1 MKFCIFENE
10 RKKNQ
15 IAKFIYETTYLLIL
29 HVNEGNEW
37 PGNPVFRP
45 SDLLPK
51 LLRIHRRPGVKP
63 VRVLQLER
71 PFDPSKTV
79 AK

>member
-15 IAKFIYETTYLLIL
+15 IAKFIYETTYLLIM

-37 PGNPVFRP
+37 PGNPVF
-45 SDLLPK
+45 
-51 LLRIHRRPGVKP
+51 G
-63 VRVLQLER
+63 
-71 PFDPSKTV
+71 PFDLSPAASTDLQKTSSETSESSQT
-79 AK
+79 

>member
-15 IAKFIYETTYLLIL
+15 IAKFIYKTTYLLIL

-45 SDLLPK
+45 SDPSPK
-51 LLRIHRRPGVKP
+51 ALT
-63 VRVLQLER
+63 
-71 PFDPSKTV
+71 DPQKTGSKTSKSAPTWEAIWPV
-79 AK
+79 

>member
-15 IAKFIYETTYLLIL
+15 IAKFIYKTTYLLIL

-45 SDLLPK
+45 SDPSAK
-51 LLRIHRRPGVKP
+51 A
-63 VRVLQLER
+63 
-71 PFDPSKTV
+71 FTDPQKTGSKTSESAPTWEAIWPV
-79 AK
+79 

>member
-29 HVNEGNEW
+29 YVNEGNEW

-45 SDLLPK
+45 SDPSPK
-51 LLRIHRRPGVKP
+51 A
-63 VRVLQLER
+63 
-71 PFDPSKTV
+71 FTDPQKTGSKTSES
-79 AK
+79 APT